1 VPSDAELLATTSFSV
16 QTALGKKETVD
27 ASSPMWG
34 VIVNHENATT
44 NRYDPDAEYQK
55 RLAAA
60 FG

>member
-1 VPSDAELLATTSFSV
+1 V

-27 ASSPMWG
+27 ASSPLWG

-55 RLAAA
+55 RLKAA